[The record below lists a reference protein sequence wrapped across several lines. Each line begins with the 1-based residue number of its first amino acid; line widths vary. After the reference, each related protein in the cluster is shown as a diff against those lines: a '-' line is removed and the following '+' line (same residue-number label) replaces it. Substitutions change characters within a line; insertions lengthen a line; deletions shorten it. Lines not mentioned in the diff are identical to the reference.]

1 MRLAYPDGK
10 HKNQL
15 QGYLSTIYG
24 YCQMIGYKIFYKE
37 YTTNK
42 IGLEVG
48 LGIFGLD
55 MGKYRFLLIY
65 HYNALCTGL

>member
-1 MRLAYPDGK
+1 
-10 HKNQL
+10 
-15 QGYLSTIYG
+15 
-24 YCQMIGYKIFYKE
+24 MIGYKIFYKE